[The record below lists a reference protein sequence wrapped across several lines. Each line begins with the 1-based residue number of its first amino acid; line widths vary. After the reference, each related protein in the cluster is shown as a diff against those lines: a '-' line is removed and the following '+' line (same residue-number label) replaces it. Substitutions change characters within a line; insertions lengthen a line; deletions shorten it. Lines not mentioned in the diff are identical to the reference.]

1 MDDQIYSIG
10 ELSKLSGIP
19 VRRLR
24 FYSDKGLLPP
34 SARTQSGYRMYS
46 AADLARLDV
55 VLALR
60 EAGVSLEEIR
70 KILMSRASLADVLT
84 LRLRTLETEIRSK
97 RRIAAALR
105 MALNIHEPSPGDLR
119 RLWTVTKLSKT
130 EFRTALERFYDEVAG
145 GAPVDTEWKNRM
157 MDAGTPDLPEDPT
170 PEQIDAWTELM
181 AMLSDRAYATEMRTQ
196 MSALWTEDFD
206 PAAYAQA
213 ADETFARVR
222 QAIEDG
228 VSAQS
233 PAGKQIAAD
242 WLAHSA
248 KAMRRTPD
256 DDFLDWQL
264 EQYRKHHARSARYQ
278 ELMAILQGAAKNE
291 GQGVSAGREWGW
303 IIDAMRQHL

>member
-46 AADLARLDV
+46 GAELARLDL

-60 EAGVSLEEIR
+60 EAGVSLAEIQ
-70 KILMSRASLADVLT
+70 KILANRTSFADVLA

-105 MALNIHEPSPGDLR
+105 VALKLHEPSPMDLR
-119 RLWTVTKLSKT
+119 RLWTVTRLSKT
-130 EFRTALERFYDEVAG
+130 EFRAALKRFYDDVAG
-145 GAPVDTEWKNRM
+145 DAPVDAAWKRKM

-181 AMLSDRAYATEMRTQ
+181 DMLSDKAYAAEMRAY
-196 MSALWTEDFD
+196 MSTLWTAEFD
-206 PAAYAQA
+206 AAAYAQA
-213 ADETFARVR
+213 ADATFARVR
-222 QAIEDG
+222 AAIENG
-228 VSAQS
+228 LGPQS
-233 PAGKQIAAD
+233 TVGREIAAD
-242 WLAHSA
+242 WLARSA
-248 KAMRRTPD
+248 QAMRRAPD
-256 DDFLDWQL
+256 KDFLDWQL

-278 ELMAILQGAAKNE
+278 ELMAVLQG
-291 GQGVSAGREWGW
+291 QGPQAPTGREWSW
-303 IIDAMRQHL
+303 IIDAMKQLF